1 MPSPQAG
8 IAGEGVEIP
17 ELVAPAPPFDPYPV
31 LFGVVTSLQ
40 NVAVIISLHVVSA
53 LVPLLFE
60 LPALPELLPALLELP
75 VLPIILVAD
84 EFVVVWAAT
93 GDVANRAAT
102 MSASFITETSVAM
115 WCRPPS
121 RPVIPLGKS
130 RSRRQRTHEKYTS
143 GTSQSLA
150 IMKPAKRIASPKK
163 MIPIGGKYLARHK
176 FQCAG
181 CRS

>member
-31 LFGVVTSLQ
+31 LFGVVISLQ

-53 LVPLLFE
+53 LVPLLLE

-75 VLPIILVAD
+75 VLPIILVTD
-84 EFVVVWAAT
+84 ELVVVWAAT
-93 GDVANRAAT
+93 GDVANSAAT

-121 RPVIPLGKS
+121 SRPVITLGKS
-130 RSRRQRTHEKYTS
+130 RSRRGVSVAHAS
-143 GTSQSLA
+143 SSQSSSA
-150 IMKPAKRIASPKK
+150 VRGMRTRPRRGPT
-163 MIPIGGKYLARHK
+163 
-176 FQCAG
+176 
-181 CRS
+181 